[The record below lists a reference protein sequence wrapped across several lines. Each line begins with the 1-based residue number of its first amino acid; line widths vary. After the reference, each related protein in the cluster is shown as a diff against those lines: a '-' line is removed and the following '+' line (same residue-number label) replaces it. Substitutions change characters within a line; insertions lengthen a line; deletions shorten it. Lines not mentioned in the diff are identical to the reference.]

1 MFQCCTASDP
11 TASEVEVVK
20 EEPAPE
26 TEEEVAPVEEK
37 KEEAP
42 PPEPVKEEPPVE
54 VAVKEE
60 PAGLV
65 FGFLSDQGT
74 KYITFTEKPVGM
86 KFDKRMPI
94 VINGFKEKSKAKE
107 LGVQLGWEMKS
118 IGGASLE
125 GIDKYDDAMAVILKN
140 LETLPEESKKV

>member
-86 KFDKRMPI
+86 KFDKKAPI
-94 VINGFKEKSKAKE
+94 VINGLTDKGKAKD
-107 LGVQLGWEMKS
+107 LGVKIGWELKS

-125 GIDKYDDAMAVILKN
+125 GCEKYEDAMAVILKKIQ
-140 LETLPEESKKV
+140 TLPEAS